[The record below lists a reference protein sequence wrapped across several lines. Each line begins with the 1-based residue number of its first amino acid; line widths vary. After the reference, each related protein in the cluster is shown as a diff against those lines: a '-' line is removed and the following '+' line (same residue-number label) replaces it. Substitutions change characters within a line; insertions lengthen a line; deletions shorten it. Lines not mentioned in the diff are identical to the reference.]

1 MHICPQGCIK
11 VCKQNGTAPSANK
24 LTQLYSDAVKPLIMS
39 MSAFG
44 IHYPIACR
52 LSKAL
57 KAVQEER
64 GERLTAT
71 SYFQQL
77 VDRAVEWRKQ
87 TFQRPIFSDEEGV
100 TKSQGVK
107 LDDDELAG
115 QVLDTHAVA
124 LELYLDSEGE
134 KALEGSWK
142 RLSKGLDVDVQPEVS
157 VREL

>member
-1 MHICPQGCIK
+1 MHICRQGYIK
-11 VCKQNGTAPSANK
+11 VCKQKRNSANK

-44 IHYPIACR
+44 IHYPTAYR

-64 GERLTAT
+64 GGHLTAT

-87 TFQRPIFSDEEGV
+87 AFQRPIFSDGGGV
-100 TKSQGVK
+100 TNSQGVK

-124 LELYLDSEGE
+124 LELCLDSEGE